1 MFIGLLDSR
10 NLSFD
15 VNDFSERLRAVKIEI
30 GYLSDLSFCPYIV
43 CYKNP
48 DNDFIVNNINEGFL
62 NYIKENEQYSII
74 VCNDV
79 SDFIETALSI
89 KSDKILQNTLF

>member
-10 NLSFD
+10 NSPFD

-30 GYLSDLSFCPYIV
+30 GYLSDLSFCPYII

-48 DNDFIVNNINEGFL
+48 DNDFIINNINEGFL
-62 NYIKENEQYSII
+62 NSIKENNQYSLI
-74 VCNDV
+74 VCDDIY
-79 SDFIETALSI
+79 DFIETALSI

>member
-1 MFIGLLDSR
+1 MLIGLLDSR

-15 VNDFSERLRAVKIEI
+15 VNDFSEKLRAVKIEI
-30 GYLSDLSFCPYIV
+30 GYLSDFSFCPYII
-43 CYKNP
+43 CYKNS
-48 DNDFIVNNINEGFL
+48 DNDFMVNNINEGL
-62 NYIKENEQYSII
+62 LKSIKENNQYSII
-74 VCNDV
+74 VCDDV

>member
-15 VNDFSERLRAVKIEI
+15 VNDFSERLRTVKIEI
-30 GYLSDLSFCPYIV
+30 GYLSDFSFCPYII

-48 DNDFIVNNINEGFL
+48 DNEFIINNINEGFL
-62 NYIKENEQYSII
+62 KSI
-74 VCNDV
+74 
-79 SDFIETALSI
+79 TKKQKL
-89 KSDKILQNTLF
+89 

>member
-1 MFIGLLDSR
+1 MLIGLLDSR

-15 VNDFSERLRAVKIEI
+15 VNDFSERLRSVKIEI
-30 GYLSDLSFCPYIV
+30 GYLSDFSFCPYIV
-43 CYKNP
+43 CYKNL
-48 DNDFIVNNINEGFL
+48 DNDFIINNINEGFL
-62 NYIKENEQYSII
+62 NYIKENEHYSLI
-74 VCNDV
+74 VCDDV

>member
-15 VNDFSERLRAVKIEI
+15 VNDFSERLKAVKIEI
-30 GYLSDLSFCPYIV
+30 GYLSDFSFCPYII
-43 CYKNP
+43 CYKNS

-62 NYIKENEQYSII
+62 NYIKENNYEFFTERII
-74 VCNDV
+74 RRFNR
-79 SDFIETALSI
+79 S
-89 KSDKILQNTLF
+89 